1 MLSKS
6 SQITSWSRQS
16 HEDAAAASAPA
27 APYTDLRYGASGVVA
42 RHASRASASL
52 FGVPIVIACPKH
64 PNAYFDEPKTRRGT
78 PPVLPAASREP
89 LKAQQREQKLAF
101 SKHMYAMVMAY
112 LDNHLEHLTTEGKG
126 DCWLLSILADF
137 EVRIT
142 NLFPPPR

>member
-1 MLSKS
+1 MCAGHILLFGHVKVLILSLLSKS
-6 SQITSWSRQS
+6 LPIKGREARPGRESGRAGFMPRRTKTSQAS
-16 HEDAAAASAPA
+16 DGAASSSA
-27 APYTDLRYGASGVVA
+27 AG
-42 RHASRASASL
+42 
-52 FGVPIVIACPKH
+52 
-64 PNAYFDEPKTRRGT
+64 DEEQTMDGDNRKKQ
-78 PPVLPAASREP
+78 LNQEE
-89 LKAQQREQKLAF
+89 KAQQREQKLAF